1 MKPLTFTPRPDGGVA
16 VEVDQVVRDLEGGLL
31 SEGPVGVTWHL
42 FRNRLIVRMDI
53 EESRG
58 ER

>member
-31 SEGPVGVTWHL
+31 SEGPVVHVYL